1 MKTATQ
7 PEDLHIQHRDS
18 VLWLKLNRPE
28 ALNALTASL
37 VNGLTRAIQ
46 DAQGDPAVR
55 VIVLTG
61 EGRAF
66 CAGADLKDPDRN
78 KPESGAQFV
87 KAIGALTELI
97 EASTKP
103 VVAALNGITVAG
115 GLELVLACDI
125 VIATESARIGDAHS
139 NYALFPGAGA
149 TVRLPRKVGLNNA
162 KLLMFTGDMLPASE
176 WKGFGL
182 VNQVV
187 ADNDFIEA
195 VTTLANKIAGKS
207 PLVLARMKQA
217 LNDAMDQPAPIALR
231 YERALNNLHHFSA
244 DRVEGLTAFKEKRPP
259 NFTGK

>member
-1 MKTATQ
+1 METAKNTEELQ
-7 PEDLHIQHRDS
+7 RQQSDA
-18 VLWLKLNRPE
+18 VLWLKLNRLQ
-28 ALNALTASL
+28 ALNSLTLSL
-37 VNGLTRAIQ
+37 VNALARAIE
-46 DAQGDPAVR
+46 DAQGDPDVR

-66 CAGADLKDPDRN
+66 CTGADLKDPARSR
-78 KPESGAQFV
+78 PESGAEFV

-103 VVAALNGITVAG
+103 VIAALNGITVAG

-162 KLLMFTGDMLPASE
+162 KLLMFTGDMHPASE
-176 WKGFGL
+176 WKALGL
-182 VNQVV
+182 VNMVV
-187 ADNDFIEA
+187 ADDGFIDA
-195 VTTLANKIAGKS
+195 VTALARKLAVKS

-217 LNDAMDQPAPIALR
+217 LNDSLDQPVSIGLR
-231 YERALNNLHHFSA
+231 YERALSNLHHFSA
-244 DRVEGLTAFKEKRPP
+244 DRVEGLAAFKEKRAPK
-259 NFTGK
+259 FQGK